1 MRKIINYL
9 NLNHIGLLELVFSFY
24 CILAGYNW
32 GVIKGNLIFIILMA
46 IIALYRK
53 HNTSFRMKELA
64 WVSIFVVLHELI
76 LMFAI
81 SGPGYMFNNTVSMA
95 LVCVSIFPISKA
107 LQYKKIVGSLNW
119 ISLLSIGGVIYHFFI
134 IRNGGFVTPIS
145 LPFLP
150 ELDTSS
156 RLFEEGFR
164 PTSFYAEPAAF
175 VTFMM
180 VPLFI
185 SLFERK
191 FIWSG
196 IIVFSMFLSTSTTG
210 ITMSILMLATYVL
223 TQKVSIRY
231 KVISTLLGMAFIYIL
246 FNGDIFSAGLDKIN
260 ETDIE
265 TTSRV
270 ANGPAMV
277 FNMPYKDLILGM
289 PAANPY
295 DYYISGGFSSST
307 IIVKEGSIFCS
318 TFWLVLAKFGVF
330 GLLLYLSVYIKA
342 LTQSR
347 EILPFIIMLFVS
359 MFFQGIAIGS
369 SGFAFQII
377 FIYVFVNYIQQ
388 TRLNR

>member
-9 NLNHIGLLELVFSFY
+9 NLDQVGLLELIFAFY

-32 GVIKGNLIFIILMA
+32 GAIKGNLIFIILMA
-46 IIALYRK
+46 IMAFYRK
-53 HNTSFRMKELA
+53 DKSSFSMKELA
-64 WVSIFVVLHELI
+64 WISIFAVLHELI
-76 LMFAI
+76 LMIAI

-95 LVCVSIFPISKA
+95 LVCASIFPISKA
-107 LQYKKIVGSLNW
+107 IKYNKMIGSLNW
-119 ISLLSIGGVIYHFFI
+119 ISLLSIGGIIYHFLI

-150 ELDTSS
+150 TLDTSS

-185 SLFERK
+185 SLFERR
-191 FIWSG
+191 FIWSA

-210 ITMSILMLATYVL
+210 ITMSILMLSMYVL
-223 TQKVSIRY
+223 TQKVSMKY
-231 KVISTLLGMAFIYIL
+231 KVISTLLGLVFVYIL
-246 FNGDIFSAGLDKIN
+246 FNGEIFSAGLDKIN

-277 FNMPYKDLILGM
+277 FNMPIGDILTGM

-295 DYYISGGFSSST
+295 DYYMSGGFSSST

-318 TFWLVLAKFGVF
+318 TFWLVLAKFGVL
-330 GLLLYLSVYIKA
+330 GLLLYLSMYIKA

-369 SGFAFQII
+369 SGFAFQVI
-377 FIYVFVNYIQQ
+377 FIYVFVYYIQHQ
-388 TRLNR
+388 RIN